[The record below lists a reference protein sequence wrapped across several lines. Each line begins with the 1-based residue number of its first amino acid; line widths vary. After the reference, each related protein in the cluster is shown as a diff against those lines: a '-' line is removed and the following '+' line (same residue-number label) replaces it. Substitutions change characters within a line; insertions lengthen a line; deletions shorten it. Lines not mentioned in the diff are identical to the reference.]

1 MPQKGLC
8 QQIQSAMSADQVTAL
23 VRQGMEEYD
32 FAHSKTV
39 RRWYRLATR
48 RKEQLQKIGR

>member
-8 QQIQSAMSADQVTAL
+8 QQIQSATSADQVTAL

-32 FAHSKTV
+32 FARPKTV
-39 RRWYRLATR
+39 RRWYRLAKH
-48 RKEQLQKIGR
+48 RKEQIQKLGH